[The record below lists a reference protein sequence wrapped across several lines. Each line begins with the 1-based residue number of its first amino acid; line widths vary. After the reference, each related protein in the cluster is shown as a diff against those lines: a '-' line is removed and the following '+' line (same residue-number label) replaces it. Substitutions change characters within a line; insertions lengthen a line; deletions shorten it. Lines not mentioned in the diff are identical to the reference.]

1 MQVNLCINTCRSDDG
16 WHQMYLMER
25 RDKVLA
31 ECVSLSC
38 HSQVDMKVER
48 EKLSDQLI
56 QMFSKESTCKYF
68 GDRFPFVEFK
78 GERAVDMDGV
88 TRELFSLF
96 GDQIRLRYFESNT
109 EMIPRVDPQTC
120 GSDDHIYLSM
130 GRILS
135 YGFVL
140 TGFFPIFLAKVSIL
154 SALCDNANISDETL
168 LSSFLNYIDDF
179 EHDAVKKMQ
188 SDDGSDEVRE
198 DVMLS
203 RFQCYALPHP
213 GTITDL
219 VLSCARSALLCKP
232 AHALKCIVL
241 GMRGMHA
248 CIWEQVQ
255 SGCIL
260 SLYTGLIPRATRVW
274 QCIVPPQDLTQQQD
288 RMLDYLRRLLFNL
301 ST

>member
-16 WHQMYLMER
+16 WHQMYLKER

-96 GDQIRLRYFESNT
+96 GYQIRLRYFESNT

-188 SDDGSDEVRE
+188 SDDGSEGRCDVKPFPVLCPSTPWHHHRSCVVVRP
-198 DVMLS
+198 
-203 RFQCYALPHP
+203 QCTPLQASTCIKMHSAWHEGNACLHLGAGSKWVHSQPLHWSNPSGHKGMAVYCTSPGLDATTRSDARLPEE
-213 GTITDL
+213 TA
-219 VLSCARSALLCKP
+219 V
-232 AHALKCIVL
+232 
-241 GMRGMHA
+241 
-248 CIWEQVQ
+248 
-255 SGCIL
+255 
-260 SLYTGLIPRATRVW
+260 
-274 QCIVPPQDLTQQQD
+274 
-288 RMLDYLRRLLFNL
+288 
-301 ST
+301 